1 MQEPLSYH
9 LKIRSYFFEQKKT
22 WAFFASAKT
31 KKQQIN
37 DYKIDLLK
45 NTYKFDP
52 AAEKEMYEKV
62 EKAKHLLGLD
72 WLQVTVYQSQL
83 TEDVNA
89 SIVYFENEAYIVFSG
104 PILRMLNDEELLA
117 VIAHELGHIQL
128 FNLLNGDLEV
138 TDRIITAIAN
148 NPQSEASYFETARLF
163 KLYTEV
169 FCDRSALNVLGKT
182 EPVITSLVKIATGL
196 DKVNAESYI
205 RQADEIFVAEK
216 NTTAATLS
224 HPENFIR
231 ARAIQLWHN
240 EPQTAEKEIIRMIE
254 GITNLDQLDILKQI
268 ELSKLT
274 RKFLQLFLK
283 PKWFRT
289 SAVVSQASQFFPDF
303 AADDE
308 LLISPE
314 LVEQIETSHISI
326 KEYLCYL
333 MLDFILVDP
342 ALEIVP
348 LGWGFQFAEDLHL
361 KNIFDELVTREFKY
375 SGKKLQQHKQK
386 SLAAYYE
393 VKESASEQIYQD

>member
-1 MQEPLSYH
+1 MPEPLLYH
-9 LKIRSYFFEQKKT
+9 LKIRDYFFGQQKT
-22 WAFFASAKT
+22 WEFFASSKT

-52 AAEKEMYEKV
+52 AVEKEMYEKV
-62 EKAKHLLGLD
+62 EKAKQLLGLD

-89 SIVYFENEAYIVFSG
+89 SIAYLEKEAYIVFSG
-104 PILRMLNDEELLA
+104 PILRMLNEEELLA
-117 VIAHELGHIQL
+117 VIAHELSHIQL

-163 KLYTEV
+163 KLYTEI
-169 FCDRSALNVLGKT
+169 FCDRSALNVLGT
-182 EPVITSLVKIATGL
+182 TGPVITSLLKIVTGL
-196 DKVNAESYI
+196 DKVNAESYV
-205 RQADEIFVAEK
+205 RQAEEIFVVDR
-216 NTTAATLS
+216 NTKAATVS

-231 ARAIQLWHN
+231 ARAIHLWHN
-240 EPQTAEKEIIRMIE
+240 EPQTAETEIIRMME

-268 ELSKLT
+268 ELSRLT
-274 RKFLQLFLK
+274 RKFIQLFLK

-289 SAVVSQASQFFPDF
+289 SAVISQAVQFFPDF
-303 AADDE
+303 AADE
-308 LLISPE
+308 QLLISPE
-314 LVEQIETSHISI
+314 LIEQIETSHLSI

-348 LGWGFQFAEDLHL
+348 FGWGFQFAEDLHL
-361 KNIFDELVTREFKY
+361 KNDFDEIVTREFKY

-386 SLAAYYE
+386 SLTAYYE
-393 VKESASEQIYQD
+393 VKEPASEQIYQD